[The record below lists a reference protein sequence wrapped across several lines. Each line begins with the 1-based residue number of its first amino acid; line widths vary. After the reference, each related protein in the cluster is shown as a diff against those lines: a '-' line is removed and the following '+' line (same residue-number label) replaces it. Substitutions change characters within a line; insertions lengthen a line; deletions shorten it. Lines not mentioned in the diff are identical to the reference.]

1 MKLRP
6 SKQPAAG
13 LRNIIK
19 RDKMEESGGNE
30 ECTDLLEAARKRR
43 LRLTRLLLDGGSSVN
58 TTDEDGHSVLTTAI
72 LSTYQDSQSTEKETY
87 VRFLLAREA
96 DLNYRDR
103 LGKTA
108 LIHVCQKQLGICLVR
123 LLLEF
128 KADAT
133 IVDKYGMSPL
143 LYAADCTDDAILG
156 LLAEA
161 CKAKGKDVIIVRPK
175 VQPQLSEVC
184 TPKDNLRSSLGADDN
199 LFRGDILQNDKSS
212 EAARGFLSVPVGGD
226 DTPDNVDRHHDGK
239 PRVIGSPKPKPKLC
253 SIQHCEGNV
262 SIEVPSPTDIRIN
275 SIAMMRADSSR
286 DDNLTI
292 IQSPDVETTSKQGG
306 RVKVLRRRNTAD
318 LFPASAYNSFTPPAS
333 RKGAQRSEKQLLNP
347 LKECSLDEVKVSLLE
362 WEKELTKTVDSRVSR
377 QQNTD
382 SHRKVAPLSTM
393 TFRHPELEIDFPTQG
408 HPFSSEPVR
417 KTSSLKGLEKSPR
430 EYLPAGYATPQ
441 GRRRIIGPGGRI
453 LERQGSGAKLFDVI
467 SFTRPGTLPPLNVNV
482 NPPIPGIGNRI
493 ASADD
498 IRARLGNAGRTPNN
512 SISSTP
518 DSDCAASPPVVT
530 SDDTEAQKIKEAY
543 LKKYISEE
551 KRVILHPSRKFFT
564 QKSATL
570 EMGEIIKLLSTN
582 DQRKCLPHIGEYGY
596 GS

>member
-1 MKLRP
+1 
-6 SKQPAAG
+6 
-13 LRNIIK
+13 
-19 RDKMEESGGNE
+19 MEESARQNRRVSGNE

-58 TTDEDGHSVLTTAI
+58 TTDEERHSVLTTAI
-72 LSTYQDSQSTEKETY
+72 LSTYEDSQSTEKETY
-87 VRFLLAREA
+87 VRFLLERGA

-175 VQPQLSEVC
+175 VQPQFSEVC
-184 TPKDNLRSSLGADDN
+184 TPEDNLSSSLGADDN
-199 LFRGDILQNDKSS
+199 LFGGDILQNAKSS
-212 EAARGFLSVPVGGD
+212 EAARGFLSVPTSSD
-226 DTPDNVDRHHDGK
+226 DAPDNVDRHHGGK
-239 PRVIGSPKPKPKLC
+239 PRVIGSPKPKPKLH
-253 SIQHCEGNV
+253 SLQQCEGNV
-262 SIEVPSPTDIRIN
+262 SIEVPSPADIRIN
-275 SIAMMRADSSR
+275 SIAMMRADSLS

-292 IQSPDVETTSKQGG
+292 IQSPDAETTSKQGG
-306 RVKVLRRRNTAD
+306 RVRVLRRRNTAD
-318 LFPASAYNSFTPPAS
+318 LFPASACNSFTPPAS
-333 RKGAQRSEKQLLNP
+333 RKGVTGSKKQLLNP

-377 QQNTD
+377 KQNID
-382 SHRKVAPLSTM
+382 SHRKAAPLSPM
-393 TFRHPELEIDFPTQG
+393 IFRHPELEIDFSTQG
-408 HPFSSEPVR
+408 HPFNSEPVR

-430 EYLPAGYATPQ
+430 DCVPVGYATPQ
-441 GRRRIIGPGGRI
+441 GCRRIIGPGGRI
-453 LERQGSGAKLFDVI
+453 LERQGSGAKLFDALA
-467 SFTRPGTLPPLNVNV
+467 FTRPGTLPPLNINV

-498 IRARLGNAGRTPNN
+498 IRGRLGNVTRTPNN

-518 DSDCAASPPVVT
+518 DSDSAASPPLFK
-530 SDDTEAQKIKEAY
+530 SDDAETQKIKEAY
-543 LKKYISEE
+543 FKRYISEE

>member
-1 MKLRP
+1 MARLR
-6 SKQPAAG
+6 K
-13 LRNIIK
+13 II
-19 RDKMEESGGNE
+19 RQDEMEESGGNE

-58 TTDEDGHSVLTTAI
+58 ITDEEGRSVLTTAI
-72 LSTYQDSQSTEKETY
+72 LSTYEDSQSTKKETY
-87 VRFLLAREA
+87 VRFLLERGV

-184 TPKDNLRSSLGADDN
+184 TSTDNFSSSLGADSDM
-199 LFRGDILQNDKSS
+199 FQGDILQNAKSS
-212 EAARGFLSVPVGGD
+212 EAARGFLSVPSSGD
-226 DTPDNVDRHHDGK
+226 DAPDNMDRHHDGK
-239 PRVIGSPKPKPKLC
+239 PKVIGSPKPKPKLH
-253 SIQHCEGNV
+253 SLQHCEGNV
-262 SIEVPSPTDIRIN
+262 SIEVPSPTDIRSS
-275 SIAMMRADSSR
+275 SIAMMRADSLS
-286 DDNLTI
+286 DDNLNI
-292 IQSPDVETTSKQGG
+292 IHSPDAETTSKQGG
-306 RVKVLRRRNTAD
+306 RVRVLRRRNTAD
-318 LFPASAYNSFTPPAS
+318 LFPASACNSFTPPAS
-333 RKGAQRSEKQLLNP
+333 RKGAQGSRKQLLNP

-382 SHRKVAPLSTM
+382 PYRKVAPLSLM

-408 HPFSSEPVR
+408 HPFNSEPVR
-417 KTSSLKGLEKSPR
+417 KTSSLKGLEKSPKD
-430 EYLPAGYATPQ
+430 YLPVGYATPQ

-467 SFTRPGTLPPLNVNV
+467 SFTRPGTLPPLNINV

-498 IRARLGNAGRTPNN
+498 IRGRLGNAGRTPNN

-518 DSDCAASPPVVT
+518 DSDSAPSPTVFK
-530 SDDTEAQKIKEAY
+530 SDDPEAQKIKEAY
-543 LKKYISEE
+543 FKRYISEE
-551 KRVILHPSRKFFT
+551 KRVISHPSRKFFT
-564 QKSATL
+564 KKSATL
-570 EMGEIIKLLSTN
+570 EMGEIFKLLSTN